1 MLVREAGAI
10 VIALMALH
18 VGRAVAVY
26 GCFAVLRKVRG
37 ERVPIKWQHVM
48 VGGNIKGALSMAAV
62 LALPKDLPF
71 RDRLVTIVFG
81 VTFVT
86 LVTQALPF
94 RRFLEAMGVTLGY
107 ADALV
112 ARAKVRLVAARRGLA
127 ELDQLLQGGVISRH
141 EHADR
146 RAAYQRHVIEAET
159 VIRSREAGQVRD
171 PDVDISLLT
180 AEKAAVLDAAR
191 RGLLETDQ
199 ADKFIADID
208 RELVRLSEHG

>member
-1 MLVREAGAI
+1 
-10 VIALMALH
+10 

-26 GCFAVLRKVRG
+26 GTFAILRALRG
-37 ERVPIKWQHVM
+37 EPVPMKWQHVM
-48 VGGNIKGALSMAAV
+48 VLGNIKGALSMAAV

-81 VTFVT
+81 VTFIT

-94 RRFLEAMGVTLGY
+94 RRLLLVLGVTLGES
-107 ADALV
+107 DALV
-112 ARAKVRLVAARRGLA
+112 ARAKVRLVAARRGIA
-127 ELDQLLQGGVISRH
+127 ELDVLLSEGVISRH

-146 RAAYQRHVIEAET
+146 RAAYQRHVIDAET
-159 VIRSREAGQVRD
+159 VIRAREAGQARD

-191 RGLLETDQ
+191 RGLLESDQ
-199 ADKFIADID
+199 AEKFIADID
-208 RELVRLSEHG
+208 RELIKLSGHG